1 MTMTD
6 LDAVK
11 QALIEASPQ
20 RPAYFDDPSI
30 DRVLGV
36 VMSLAGEVAVHGERL
51 DTLERVLAAKGLVLP
66 EELAG
71 YEPSPEVAGERF
83 RWHQAFVERLL
94 RVLSQEFEA
103 AKPR

>member
-1 MTMTD
+1 MTD
-6 LDAVK
+6 LDAIK
-11 QALIEASPQ
+11 QALTEASPK
-20 RPAYFDDPSI
+20 RPAYFDDPNI

-51 DTLERVLAAKGLVLP
+51 DTLERVLADKGLVLP

-71 YEPSPEVAGERF
+71 YEPSAAVAGERF